1 MSGLTYSPPPPSF
14 SFTLL
19 WGFDDGIQ
27 LGKLVMLLGLENV
40 DVNLKSLVLPLT
52 IPSDEDGTGSLWKL
66 LSWRTPWSS
75 NMQDGGR
82 YIIFVQE
89 TLFAPMGRH
98 CANTFGDCAALRRP
112 HWPAKQRCPSSPSHR
127 CSCWSTHWD
136 VDEVCIIMGPK
147 FDMLIK
153 LKEDEDL
160 EFIEE
165 LTDHAPPKS
174 IKPQKSTMCLSL
186 PLQVRDRRFILD
198 SRSGHDLTSTA
209 SARSHGTAT
218 ASARSQ
224 WALPDLNRE
233 CQISVGS

>member
-1 MSGLTYSPPPPSF
+1 MACFWYPDFASLQFCWGPSSRFSLALPNHFLTGTVVAMSGLTYSPPPPSF

-127 CSCWSTHWD
+127 CSCWSTH
-136 VDEVCIIMGPK
+136 
-147 FDMLIK
+147 
-153 LKEDEDL
+153 
-160 EFIEE
+160 
-165 LTDHAPPKS
+165 
-174 IKPQKSTMCLSL
+174 
-186 PLQVRDRRFILD
+186 
-198 SRSGHDLTSTA
+198 
-209 SARSHGTAT
+209 
-218 ASARSQ
+218 
-224 WALPDLNRE
+224 
-233 CQISVGS
+233 

>member
-27 LGKLVMLLGLENV
+27 LGQAGHATWVGERGCEPEKPGAPSYHSLRRGRYWITMEAALLAY
-40 DVNLKSLVLPLT
+40 SLVFQHAGRRSVHYLCPGNVVCTDGAPLCKHFWRLCCPT
-52 IPSDEDGTGSLWKL
+52 TSPIGRPSNG
-66 LSWRTPWSS
+66 
-75 NMQDGGR
+75 
-82 YIIFVQE
+82 V
-89 TLFAPMGRH
+89 
-98 CANTFGDCAALRRP
+98 
-112 HWPAKQRCPSSPSHR
+112 PSSPSHR

-136 VDEVCIIMGPK
+136 VDEACIIVGPK

-209 SARSHGTAT
+209 SARS
-218 ASARSQ
+218 Q

>member
-66 LSWRTPWSS
+66 LSWRTPW
-75 NMQDGGR
+75 
-82 YIIFVQE
+82 I
-89 TLFAPMGRH
+89 
-98 CANTFGDCAALRRP
+98 
-112 HWPAKQRCPSSPSHR
+112 
-127 CSCWSTHWD
+127 
-136 VDEVCIIMGPK
+136 
-147 FDMLIK
+147 
-153 LKEDEDL
+153 
-160 EFIEE
+160 
-165 LTDHAPPKS
+165 
-174 IKPQKSTMCLSL
+174 TMCLSL

-209 SARSHGTAT
+209 SARSH
-218 ASARSQ
+218 Q
-224 WALPDLNRE
+224 WHCNRE
-233 CQISVGS
+233 RQISVGTAGPQPRVPDLSGELMSEQMPNRVPDSIPERMSE